1 MTELTAMDEN
11 KEKKFELR
19 LDKIQN
25 LLEKKEY
32 KEMQKDYKTHIPA
45 FIWLLKQLII
55 LIVFGSIILMTLG
68 YMGYD

>member
-1 MTELTAMDEN
+1 MDEN